1 MTEDTAG
8 DPPNSDLGDTRNT
21 EPANAAS
28 SGTGATQSSEPG
40 KQPPAATADEDA
52 DKGETELRWR
62 DRRSPWLR
70 RWANSWW
77 PLPRQLPDDAQPAR
91 TTYRR
96 DGWHPLLRGIV
107 DNLYRLPLDP
117 PERFPQRFDALVE
130 RLTTDDDA
138 LADEL
143 LADAQSLYDDIETRV
158 RSTEARAATLQG
170 TVAIAATVALAGAG
184 LVLDASKIHGNGW
197 RTAFA
202 VGLGLLVLLLV
213 LTAFRATSAS
223 SRIFDFAPPS
233 DDDILDRAKLSPP
246 RAKTRRAAALLYCY
260 GRNNE
265 VAALKVGAL
274 RAAAFW
280 FRGALV
286 ALLALVAMV
295 CVYVVHIDSQHA
307 KTTATAT
314 PAPGHAQHRHPNPKR
329 AQHKHASHHAQHA
342 R

>member
-8 DPPNSDLGDTRNT
+8 DQPSSDLGETGNIQ
-21 EPANAAS
+21 PANAAS
-28 SGTGATQSSEPG
+28 SGTGAMQDLEPG
-40 KQPPAATADEDA
+40 KQPPGATAHEDGDA
-52 DKGETELRWR
+52 GETELRWR

-77 PLPRQLPDDAQPAR
+77 PLPRKLPDDAQPAR
-91 TTYRR
+91 TTNRR
-96 DGWHPLLRGIV
+96 DCWHPMLRGIV
-107 DNLYRLPLDP
+107 DNVYRLPLDP
-117 PERFPQRFDALVE
+117 PERFPQSFDALVE
-130 RLTTDDDA
+130 RLTTDDDT

-143 LADAQSLYDDIETRV
+143 LADAQSLYDEVETRV
-158 RSTEARAATLQG
+158 RSAEARAATLQG
-170 TVAIAATVALAGAG
+170 TVAIAATVALAAAG
-184 LVLDASKIHGNGW
+184 LVLDASKIDGNGW

-202 VGLGLLVLLLV
+202 VGLGLLVVLLV

-233 DDDILDRAKLSPP
+233 DDDIFDRAKLCAP
-246 RAKTRRAAALLYCY
+246 RAKARRAAALLYCY

-274 RAAAFW
+274 RGAAFW

-295 CVYVVHIDSQHA
+295 CVYVVQIDSQDA
-307 KTTATAT
+307 KTTPTPTSATGSRSA
-314 PAPGHAQHRHPNPKR
+314 PAP
-329 AQHKHASHHAQHA
+329 
-342 R
+342 